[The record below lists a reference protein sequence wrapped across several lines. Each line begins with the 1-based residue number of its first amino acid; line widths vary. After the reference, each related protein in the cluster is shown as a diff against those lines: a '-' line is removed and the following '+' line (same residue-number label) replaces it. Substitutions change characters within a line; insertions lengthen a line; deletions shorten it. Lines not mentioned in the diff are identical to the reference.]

1 MERISEEHS
10 SLLSTLSQ
18 ISADLSST
26 LRREELLPLIVKRTA
41 DALHAPACALLQDFE
56 SDCIRAVAT
65 EGLPRSAQGQELG
78 RAGVGLCSWV
88 IREQSPLFVRD
99 MAADSRLSAAERQIL
114 VEGQGLRVFLG
125 APLRAATPGTMGR
138 SPGRRGCLAVYYF
151 CPQEIRE
158 SDIQMLVTLASQA
171 SISLDNAR
179 LYEEQVQRNLEL
191 STLSDIGRSLAAVLD
206 VNPLLHRIISVTTD
220 ILGCAVGYV
229 VLSSEN
235 GSDLRL
241 VASRGLSPSQIA
253 NFSLKVGQGSVGK
266 VIQTGEARIT
276 NHIQG
281 DPRAR
286 EVDFEHIESLMCIPL
301 KSRGRVIG
309 ALSLANKLEPG
320 GFTETDLNLV
330 TTFASQAAVAID
342 NAELYT
348 HLEGRVKLATQEM
361 MEANRQLGKRNAEM
375 EALVHSMGD
384 GVLVTDRQ
392 GILLLAN
399 PAARRLLGWEAETEA
414 SGISG
419 AKTVQIGQPLL
430 SQIPEPEVA
439 AALAQML
446 HHPDQGTTEELRVA
460 GTGRVLNAQVTE
472 IHDEAGETIGQVT
485 VLTDVTHLKEL
496 DRIKTDLISFVSH
509 ELRGPLSSIL
519 GYSSTLIRRADQIPP
534 ETQQEFLHTIVQ
546 ECDRLNRLTVDL
558 LDITRIEEGRSL
570 ELHLGLVSLR
580 PLIDRVVQ
588 SQRPLLQ
595 DHTFD
600 IDIPS
605 TVAVIIADEDK
616 LEQILFNLV
625 NNAIKYSPQGGL
637 VRIQAR
643 RREGAVEIS
652 VQDQGIGIP
661 PEQIPHL
668 FQRYHRTD
676 ASRRI
681 KGIGIGLYLVR
692 HLVEAHGGQIR
703 ASSTPGKGTLFTF
716 SLPQPQE
723 QSLRPHGLRRK
734 GDLSHR
740 PGPDRPKEE

>member
-1 MERISEEHS
+1 MGRISDEHS
-10 SLLSTLSQ
+10 SLLATLSQ

-26 LRREELLPLIVKRTA
+26 LRREELLPLIVKHTA

-56 SDCIRAVAT
+56 PDCIRAVAT
-65 EGLPRSAQGQELG
+65 EGLPRSVEGRELG
-78 RAGVGLCSWV
+78 RAGVGLGSWV
-88 IREQSPLFVRD
+88 IREQAPLLVRD
-99 MAADSRLSAAERQIL
+99 MAVDPRLSEAEREIL

-125 APLRAATPGTMGR
+125 VPLRAVTPSTMGR
-138 SPGRRGCLAVYYF
+138 SLGRRGCLAVYYF
-151 CPQEIRE
+151 CPQEIQE
-158 SDIQMLVTLASQA
+158 SDIQMLVTLAGQA

-191 STLSDIGRSLAAVLD
+191 SMLSDIGRSLAAVLD

-220 ILGCAVGYV
+220 ILGCEVGYV

-241 VASRGLSPSQIA
+241 VASRGLGPSQVD
-253 NFSLKVGQGSVGK
+253 NFSLKVGQGTVGK
-266 VIQTGEARIT
+266 VIQTGEARIA
-276 NHIQG
+276 NRVQH
-281 DPRAR
+281 DPKGP
-286 EVDFEHIESLMCIPL
+286 EVDFDHIESLLCIPL

-330 TTFASQAAVAID
+330 TTLASQAAVAID

-348 HLEGRVKLATQEM
+348 HLEGRVKQATQEM

-384 GVLVTDRQ
+384 GVLVTDCQ
-392 GILLLAN
+392 GIVLLAN
-399 PAARRLLGWEAETEA
+399 PAARRLLGWESEA
-414 SGISG
+414 GTSDGCGSRPL
-419 AKTVQIGQPLL
+419 QIGQPLL
-430 SQIPEPEVA
+430 PQIPEPEVA
-439 AALAQML
+439 EALAQML
-446 HHPDQGTTEELRVA
+446 HHPEEGIREELRVA
-460 GTGRVLNAQVTE
+460 RTGRVLSAQVTG
-472 IHDEAGETIGQVT
+472 IRDESGEEIGQVT
-485 VLTDVTHLKEL
+485 VLTDITHLKEL

-534 ETQQEFLHTIVQ
+534 ETQREFLHTIIQ

-570 ELHLGLVSLR
+570 EVHLGLVSLR
-580 PLIDRVVQ
+580 PLIERVVQ
-588 SQRPLLQ
+588 SQRALVQ
-595 DHTFD
+595 GHTFE
-600 IDIPS
+600 IDVPA
-605 TVAVIIADEDK
+605 TAAVIIADEDK

-625 NNAIKYSPQGGL
+625 NNAIKYSPHGGK

-643 RREGAVEIS
+643 RGEGVVEIS
-652 VQDQGIGIP
+652 VQDEGIGIP
-661 PEQIPHL
+661 PEQIPQL

-692 HLVEAHGGQIR
+692 HLVEAHGGEIR
-703 ASSTPGKGTLFTF
+703 ACSTPGQGTCFTF

-723 QSLRPHGLRRK
+723 RPPRRR
-734 GDLSHR
+734 GSE
-740 PGPDRPKEE
+740 PSANPEADRPKEE